1 MILDIKD
8 SGDCLKKMEF
18 KKSVHI
24 DVTEHERTPAEEF
37 FYESYLLKK
46 HSDVG
51 NLYASNVYQGQ
62 CFQKTLKHLNRERS
76 VQAAEIDR
84 EMKKVQKKMFDL
96 KMKSTSNRILGQR
109 QFSFDCVRNI
119 KMNGLDDCHGKILSF
134 PVIGGKGRNPK
145 RGESRFSR
153 TLSDSSNRELNA
165 IQSGS
170 FRSNSARQMG
180 KKLNKSESSIISYGD
195 GRPLSSKSDGFRLSG
210 GSKNWKTNSV
220 PVVFVTEIAESASV
234 NPSSS
239 LREKRRDRNSEQNDQ
254 CKPSSKAS
262 LQKQTLSPIHTT
274 RINPRDGL
282 THSTSESSLRVNGRL
297 RTAKSHQD
305 FACLDSAAPIERRP
319 RSITISGCSNAGLEF
334 EGLEMRYVPRED
346 RVKSASTGGLP
357 KI

>member
-1 MILDIKD
+1 
-8 SGDCLKKMEF
+8 MEF

-24 DVTEHERTPAEEF
+24 DVTEHERTPAEES

-62 CFQKTLKHLNRERS
+62 CFQKTLKHINRERS

-84 EMKKVQKKMFDL
+84 EMKKVKKKMFDL
-96 KMKSTSNRILGQR
+96 KMKSSSNRILGQR

-119 KMNGLDDCHGKILSF
+119 KMNGLDDCHGDILSF

-145 RGESRFSR
+145 RGERRCSR
-153 TLSDSSNRELNA
+153 TLSDSSNRGLNA

-170 FRSNSARQMG
+170 LRSSSARQVG
-180 KKLNKSESSIISYGD
+180 KSLNKSEGSIINYGD
-195 GRPLSSKSDGFRLSG
+195 GRPSSSQSDGFRLSNTG
-210 GSKNWKTNSV
+210 GFKNSKTNSV
-220 PVVFVTEIAESASV
+220 PVVFVTEIAEPASV

-239 LREKRRDRNSEQNDQ
+239 LREKCRDRNSEQNDQ
-254 CKPSSKAS
+254 GKPSSKAS
-262 LQKQTLSPIHTT
+262 LQKQALSPIHTT
-274 RINPRDGL
+274 KINPRDGL
-282 THSTSESSLRVNGRL
+282 THSTSESSLCLNGRL
-297 RTAKSHQD
+297 RPAKSHQD
-305 FACLDSAAPIERRP
+305 LACLDSAAPIERRP
-319 RSITISGCSNAGLEF
+319 RSHTISGCSKAGPEF